1 VQLLS
6 LAKAELAAGLTGF
19 ELMNAHSLALV
30 AAHFPQLAMPLPL
43 ESACYVLLELSDAL
57 SEPHAQGLFE
67 RLLEHAMHHA
77 IITNAA
83 IAQSLAQSQHF
94 WLIRESIP
102 LAQAEEGLNIKH
114 DISLPISRIAQFVE
128 SVGAQLEATF
138 PGSRLV
144 NFGHLGDGNLHFN
157 LQAPRSV
164 DHAAFLAENQERCNA
179 LVHDAVH
186 ARGGSISAEHGIGQ
200 LKAASLAH
208 YKSEI
213 ELAMMRSVKQALDPQ
228 NLLNPGKVLL
238 K

>member
-1 VQLLS
+1 
-6 LAKAELAAGLTGF
+6 
-19 ELMNAHSLALV
+19 
-30 AAHFPQLAMPLPL
+30 MPLPL